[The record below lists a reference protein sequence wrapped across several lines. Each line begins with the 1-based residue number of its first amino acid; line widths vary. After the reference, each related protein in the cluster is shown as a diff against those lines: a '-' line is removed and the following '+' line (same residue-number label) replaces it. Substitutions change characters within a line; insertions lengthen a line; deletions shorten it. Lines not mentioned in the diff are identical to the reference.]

1 MVDTTHLPLVRNP
14 FRRSVTVPFR
24 HREALPPPSEPVKR
38 KRHRRRSLKTLV
50 LSCLTGEKV
59 RTETLNFSKVELK
72 VLGKKMEDSP
82 AREAGE
88 DPNRSVGPRFLGSRL
103 PVMKKPE
110 T

>member
-1 MVDTTHLPLVRNP
+1 MSTNSFLPLVQNP
-14 FRRSVTVPFR
+14 FRRSIHLLFR
-24 HREALPPPSEPVKR
+24 RREASPPPSEPAKR

-50 LSCLTGEKV
+50 LSCLIGEKV
-59 RTETLNFSKVELK
+59 RTETVNFSKVELK

-82 AREAGE
+82 TREAGE
-88 DPNRSVGPRFLGSRL
+88 DPNRSVDPRFLGSRL